1 MRYVPF
7 YEVLEKPDRYNL
19 LPQTRRE
26 VEQAARTASPRS
38 EAPPAAVSRQPVP
51 ARTTADTPPP
61 APPPSG
67 VQPAREPPATAGA
80 APPAAAPSAAA
91 PPAAT
96 GPVTRIGAIEIPKEG
111 EYRIDVTPSRGGI
124 ADEYIR
130 SVLPPGVN
138 INNPRAI
145 EAAINTVP
153 NLRERAE
160 KEAATAQ
167 SIRDASR
174 ATDRSISDLW
184 SLATS
189 VNRISTNN
197 LTGEGAGQEGR
208 AALVNIYNTA
218 AKIAGLP
225 GAQIDVGSDIQ
236 ETEIIR
242 KIQELGSVQMAAQGG
257 FNAAAVATSIRNAMP
272 SGNLTKEAANTI
284 ISNMLVEFQRDR
296 DFARYYDA
304 YTRRYGTALNVYDN
318 FNKEMGDRYDLERQ
332 RLKESM
338 QAFPVTERVNG
349 QTVTRRESAVDILRR
364 DPSSSRRFDARF
376 DTPGLARYWRT
387 N

>member
-1 MRYVPF
+1 
-7 YEVLEKPDRYNL
+7 
-19 LPQTRRE
+19 
-26 VEQAARTASPRS
+26 
-38 EAPPAAVSRQPVP
+38 
-51 ARTTADTPPP
+51 
-61 APPPSG
+61 
-67 VQPAREPPATAGA
+67 
-80 APPAAAPSAAA
+80 
-91 PPAAT
+91 
-96 GPVTRIGAIEIPKEG
+96 
-111 EYRIDVTPSRGGI
+111 
-124 ADEYIR
+124 
-130 SVLPPGVN
+130 
-138 INNPRAI
+138 
-145 EAAINTVP
+145 
-153 NLRERAE
+153 
-160 KEAATAQ
+160 
-167 SIRDASR
+167 
-174 ATDRSISDLW
+174 LW

-338 QAFPVTERVNG
+338 QAFPITERVNG